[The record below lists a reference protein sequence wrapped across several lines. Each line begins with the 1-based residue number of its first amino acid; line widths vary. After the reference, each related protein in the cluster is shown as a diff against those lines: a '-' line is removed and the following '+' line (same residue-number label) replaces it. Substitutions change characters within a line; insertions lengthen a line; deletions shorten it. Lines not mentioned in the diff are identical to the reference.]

1 MERRA
6 EKKGKR
12 RKRRRLSAAM
22 NGLHILRKMGR
33 KGEAVGRWGHTSIVR
48 YKVAY
53 CRIINNITRRRFSN
67 ALIEMI

>member
-1 MERRA
+1 
-6 EKKGKR
+6 
-12 RKRRRLSAAM
+12 M

-48 YKVAY
+48 YKVAFR
-53 CRIINNITRRRFSN
+53 RIINNITRRKFSN